1 MSGINKIVYFALTI
15 LILLSFRTNFFEE
28 ILAAA
33 ILFAIIFHLFWAEKT
48 SLVLLFGLLF
58 QWLSISIGY
67 IYILF
72 SGEEHKNLL
81 RRPYFALENINTAY
95 WLSILGLLVF
105 TIGLKLA
112 LYNSRP
118 LKITKDLIAKYNVLK
133 VIVVYIIF
141 SIGSDILFH
150 SIRFTVPGL
159 SEPVSILGYFKWSLF
174 FIMIYLSFVR
184 NEYKI
189 IVYIIMLIEILIG
202 FSGFFSEFKNIFI
215 LFPIAYLS
223 FNSLKIKQSILLT
236 LLVFIIFNIGVA
248 WTYVKVEQRNYLSG
262 GSKSQVVKVSKI
274 DALKNLYKLT
284 GKLNKEKYYIGLT
297 AMVQR
302 LYSIEY
308 FSATI
313 KNIPEKK
320 AFFKGEILQ
329 DAINHLLMPR
339 ILFPDKK
346 IVDDSK
352 QTSKLTGI
360 YLESANKGVSISVG
374 YMAESYAD
382 FGAFFMFVEI
392 FIIGFVIGYIYKLL
406 INGALNSFW
415 SMAITFPMFFLV
427 NINGINLIKVT
438 GRLFMFLIV
447 FFLINKFIISL
458 LDQILQNPNPTSKT

>member
-1 MSGINKIVYFALTI
+1 MSGINKIVYFALTV
-15 LILLSFRTNFFEE
+15 LTLLSFKTNFFEE

-48 SLVLLFGLLF
+48 PLVLLFGLLF

-67 IYILF
+67 IYMLF
-72 SGEEHKNLL
+72 SGAEHKDLL

-95 WLSILGLLVF
+95 WLSILGLFVF
-105 TIGLKLA
+105 AIGLKLA

-118 LKITKDLIAKYNVLK
+118 FKITKDLTAKYNVLK
-133 VIVVYIIF
+133 VIIVYIIF
-141 SIGSDILFH
+141 SIGSDILFR

-159 SEPVSILGYFKWSLF
+159 SEPASILGYFKWSLF
-174 FIMIYLSFVR
+174 FIMIYLSFVQ

-189 IVYIIMLIEILIG
+189 TVYIIMLIEILIG

-215 LFPIAYLS
+215 LFPIVYLT
-223 FNSLKIKQSILLT
+223 FNSIRLKQGILLILLT
-236 LLVFIIFNIGVA
+236 LVVFNIGVV

-274 DALKNLYKLT
+274 DALKNLYQLT

-302 LYSIEY
+302 LYSTEY

-313 KNIPEKK
+313 KNIPQKR
-320 AFFKGEILQ
+320 AFFKGQILQ
-329 DAINHLLMPR
+329 DAIKHVLMPR
-339 ILFPDKK
+339 ILFPDKE

-374 YMAESYAD
+374 YMAEGYAD
-382 FGAFFMFVEI
+382 FGKFFMFLEI
-392 FIIGFVIGYIYKLL
+392 FLIGFIIGHVYKLL
-406 INGALNSFW
+406 ANSALNSLW
-415 SMAITFPMFFLV
+415 SMAMVFPMFFLV

-438 GRLFMFLIV
+438 GRLVMFLIV
-447 FFLINKFIISL
+447 FFLINKFIIPL
-458 LDQILQNPNPTSKT
+458 LDQMLHKKDTILIN